1 MVPFHSVSGID
12 THFKKEV
19 SCASTE
25 IPNAKHKKTIKVNW
39 NFNGPRRID
48 YIRKITEFNLAGIY
62 IHIPFCKQ
70 ACHYCDFHFSTNLD
84 RKDQMVNAI
93 IEELKLRDTYLKGV
107 PVKTIYFGG
116 GTPSLLS
123 SDQIER
129 ILNAI
134 HTFYPTELSEIT
146 LEANPDDL
154 SRENLFSWKSLGIDR
169 LSLGIQSFDDSVLK
183 FYNRAHSASE
193 SKNAIE
199 NARKAGFEKFS
210 LDLIYGFPHPN
221 HELWKSD
228 LSIAISQDSGHISSY
243 ALTVEPKT
251 ALGNWA
257 KHKKFTPASED
268 FIAAQ
273 FEILQETTE
282 KAGYVQ
288 YEISNFGKPSQFAL
302 HNTNYWKG
310 VPYLGVGPSAHSFDG
325 ENRGSNPANNFSYL
339 KSLEQGHHTF
349 QIEELLK
356 NDHLN
361 EYILTGLRTM
371 WGIDFD
377 HILKAYQLDLLQL
390 KKSILSQMEDQGW
403 LVWKDKNLSLSKSGK
418 LLADSI
424 AEALF
429 I

>member
-1 MVPFHSVSGID
+1 MIN
-12 THFKKEV
+12 E
-19 SCASTE
+19 
-25 IPNAKHKKTIKVNW
+25 NW
-39 NFNGPRRID
+39 NFNGMRRID

-84 RKDQMVNAI
+84 RKDQMVNGI
-93 IEELKLRDTYLKGV
+93 IEELKLRKTYLKGIPIETV
-107 PVKTIYFGG
+107 YFGG

-123 SDQIER
+123 ADQIEG
-129 ILNAI
+129 ILNAVQKY
-134 HTFYPTELSEIT
+134 YPTNLIEVT

-154 SRENLFSWKSLGIDR
+154 SQENLFSWKRLGIDR

-210 LDLIYGFPHPN
+210 LDLIYGFPNTN
-221 HELWKSD
+221 HDLWKND
-228 LSIAISQDSGHISSY
+228 LSIAISQDPGHISSY

-251 ALGNWA
+251 TLGNWT
-257 KHKKFTPASED
+257 KQKRFTPASED
-268 FIAAQ
+268 FVASQ
-273 FEILQETTE
+273 FEILQEATE

-288 YEISNFGKPSQFAL
+288 YEISNFGKPDQFAL
-302 HNTNYWKG
+302 HNTNYWRG

-325 ENRGSNPANNFSYL
+325 ENRGANPANNSSYL
-339 KSLEQGHHTF
+339 KTLRQGNHTF
-349 QIEELLK
+349 QLEGLSK

-371 WGIDFD
+371 WGIDFN
-377 HILKAYQLDLLQL
+377 HILNIYQIDLLPI
-390 KKSILSQMEDQGW
+390 KKLILSQMEDQGW